1 MKKRKSLVAV
11 AIAAALFASCG
22 GSKSSDNASE
32 STVKRVKNAA
42 LDTTTSVAPTTTVAA
57 TTTTAG
63 ATTTTAAGATTTTAV
78 GATTTTVAAAPT
90 TTIAVPVQTKVTD
103 PGNYAPTY
111 LATTSALGAPRPA
124 LPAEASVTTNAAK
137 TVSTTYRTDSTGNL
151 TVASAEWVGT
161 ATPMTLRWNLT
172 VGTKTVPCDNCAF
185 VSTGV
190 KKIIK
195 AVLAASVK
203 GSGISSVRGLDPTAT
218 AIGSYLGNGWAAEF
232 VVGDPTSVDTAATG
246 NSIRDWA
253 LGCTGSAA
261 STCRNVI
268 NGFGELRW
276 KNEVWSTAD
285 CISALQNGGPKLLVA
300 DLKSKLSGANADTVA
315 LIRQRASLDRVTIAA
330 PLYRPV
336 FATSGNARAL
346 TGFASTG
353 CAQ

>member
-1 MKKRKSLVAV
+1 MKKRNSFI
-11 AIAAALFASCG
+11 AIALAAAVFASCG
-22 GSKSSDNASE
+22 GSKSSDSATE
-32 STVKRVKNAA
+32 STTKRVKNAA
-42 LDTTTSVAPTTTVAA
+42 LDTTTSVAATTTVAGA
-57 TTTTAG
+57 TTTLAP
-63 ATTTTAAGATTTTAV
+63 TTTAAGATTTTAA

-103 PGNYAPTY
+103 PGNYTPTY

-124 LPAEASVTTNAAK
+124 LPAEASLTSNAAK

-172 VGTKTVPCDNCAF
+172 VGTKTIPCDNCAF
-185 VSTGV
+185 VSTGM
-190 KKIIK
+190 KKVIK
-195 AVLAASVK
+195 AVLAASLK
-203 GSGISSVRGLDPTAT
+203 GSGITSIRGYDPAAT
-218 AIGSYLGNGWAAEF
+218 AIGSYMGNGWAAEF
-232 VVGDPTSVDTAATG
+232 VVGDPTSIDAGATG
-246 NSIRDWA
+246 NAIRDWA

-261 STCRNVI
+261 STCRNVSS
-268 NGFGELRW
+268 GFGELRW
-276 KNEVWSTAD
+276 KNEVWSTSD

-336 FATSGNARAL
+336 FATSGNTRAL